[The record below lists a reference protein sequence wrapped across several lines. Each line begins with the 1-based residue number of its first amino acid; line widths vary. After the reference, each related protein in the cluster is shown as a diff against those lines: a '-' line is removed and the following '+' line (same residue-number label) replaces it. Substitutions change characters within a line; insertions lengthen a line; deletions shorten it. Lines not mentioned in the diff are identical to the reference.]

1 VIDSANHIET
11 ADSSIVYDPSD
22 RAFGCNAPSVL
33 YQGDDKT
40 QLFVSYGPKTDTELL
55 LNYGFY
61 RMYRAPKVTTA
72 VRDQQRRR
80 LAEAFQT
87 VVAR

>member
-1 VIDSANHIET
+1 MIPP
-11 ADSSIVYDPSD
+11 IVLSLQCPKCFVS
-22 RAFGCNAPSVL
+22 R
-33 YQGDDKT
+33 DDKT

-61 RMYRAPKVTTA
+61 RMYRALKVTTA

-80 LAEAFQT
+80 LAEAFQD
-87 VVAR
+87 RSS